1 MAKEKKKK
9 VMPREDGLTDYDIY
23 IMSKRELVFYS
34 LCGMAVM
41 FVIGYLFYKSWLLS
55 FILMF
60 TGCLFPKIRT
70 RQIITQRRN
79 NLTIQFKDLLYSLSS
94 AISVGKSLETGLKDA
109 LTDLKVIYPDHNT
122 DIIREVEYIVRGL
135 SMSET
140 LETMFSQFAERT
152 HVEDITSFVD
162 VFVTCKRTGGDLM
175 EVIRSTSNT
184 IGDKIETKMEIQMM
198 VGEKKTEFRV
208 LMVMPV
214 AMIFVLTYT
223 AGDYMA
229 PVFTTIAGRIA
240 MTVAI
245 IMFAL
250 AYKVG
255 SKIMKI
261 EI

>member
-1 MAKEKKKK
+1 MAKEKKEK
-9 VMPREDGLTDYDIY
+9 VMPREDGLTDYDVY
-23 IMSKRELVFYS
+23 IMSVKERVFYS

-41 FVIGYLFYKSWLLS
+41 FGIGYLFYKSLMLS
-55 FILMF
+55 AVLMF
-60 TGCLFPKIRT
+60 TGCLFPRIRT
-70 RQIITQRRN
+70 GQIIARRRN
-79 NLTIQFKDLLYSLSS
+79 QLTIQFKDLLYSLSS

-109 LTDLKVIYPDHNT
+109 LTDLRVIYPDENT

-135 SMSET
+135 NMNET
-140 LETMFSQFAERT
+140 LEDMFTQFAERA
-152 HVEDITSFVD
+152 HIEDIASFVD

-184 IGDKIETKMEIQMM
+184 IGDKIETKMEIQTMI
-198 VGEKKTEFRV
+198 GEKKTEFNV

-240 MTVAI
+240 MTAAI
-245 IMFAL
+245 LMFAL